1 MTLPRF
7 FDYNKRKST
16 AEGTATL
23 SVEWILELVLFSIL
37 HWILA
42 GIVLNDIAS
51 RKHVL
56 GGHKAPWVVTVIL
69 LTFLGS
75 LLYLLCHP
83 QILGGDDEEK

>member
-1 MTLPRF
+1 
-7 FDYNKRKST
+7 
-16 AEGTATL
+16 L
-23 SVEWILELVLFSIL
+23 SVEWVLELVLFSIL

-56 GGHKAPWVVTVIL
+56 GGHKAPWVVVVIL
-69 LTFLGS
+69 LTFAGS

-83 QILGGDDEEK
+83 QILGGDDEDK